1 MPVTDDHQ
9 GVLLSETQITGA
21 QSRAAEVAAALD
33 KVAIAVADAAA
44 VVADLNV
51 ALTRDRQTSETARSA
66 ETARSG
72 ETARRGGG
80 TAPGPV
86 SSYVDFEPGLG
97 FADWRCEV
105 LSLLEAS

>member
-1 MPVTDDHQ
+1 
-9 GVLLSETQITGA
+9 
-21 QSRAAEVAAALD
+21 
-33 KVAIAVADAAA
+33 VADAAA

-51 ALTRDRQTSETARSA
+51 ALTRDRQTFETARIA
-66 ETARSG
+66 ETD
-72 ETARRGGG
+72 RRGGG
-80 TAPGPV
+80 HVPGPV

>member
-1 MPVTDDHQ
+1 M
-9 GVLLSETQITGA
+9 ITGA
-21 QSRAAEVAAALD
+21 QARASEVAAALE
-33 KVAIAVADAAA
+33 KVATAVADAAA

-51 ALTRDRQTSETARSA
+51 ALTRDRQASENVRIA
-66 ETARSG
+66 ENSRRQG
-72 ETARRGGG
+72 EHV
-80 TAPGPV
+80 PGPV

>member
-1 MPVTDDHQ
+1 M
-9 GVLLSETQITGA
+9 
-21 QSRAAEVAAALD
+21 
-33 KVAIAVADAAA
+33 ADAAA

-51 ALTRDRQTSETARSA
+51 ALTRDRQTSETARMA
-66 ETARSG
+66 
-72 ETARRGGG
+72 ETARRGGRNH
-80 TAPGPV
+80 PGPV